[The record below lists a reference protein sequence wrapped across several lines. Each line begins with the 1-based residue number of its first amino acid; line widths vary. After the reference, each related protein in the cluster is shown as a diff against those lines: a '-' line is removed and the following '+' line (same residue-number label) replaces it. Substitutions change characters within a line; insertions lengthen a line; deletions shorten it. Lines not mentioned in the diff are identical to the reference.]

1 MRIVVKIGSNLIQTE
16 EGDIDLSL
24 ISKLGREIKRLKAL
38 GNEVIIVSSGAVLC
52 GLRKLNLTGKTK
64 EFGGKASFGG
74 HWAGLSYSS
83 LRPCLFQLQVGARSG
98 AFDLRC
104 VHRQKQV

>member
-24 ISKLGREIKRLKAL
+24 ISKLGREIKRLKTL
-38 GNEVIIVSSGAVLC
+38 GNEVVIVSSGAVLC
-52 GLRKLNLTGKTK
+52 GLKKLNLTERPKSLV
-64 EFGGKASFGG
+64 EKASLGR

-83 LRPCLFQLQVGARSG
+83 LRPCIFQL
-98 AFDLRC
+98 
-104 VHRQKQV
+104 